1 MSTLVRRGSASGHL
15 RPATLRCVCSAL
27 VAPEP
32 RAPGPPIA
40 AKNAPLAQRSSSP
53 WRRQSGSSSSSSAFS
68 FSTLTATKKAA
79 AAAAAAAKER
89 VRGLLTV
96 EELKRLVEEDEI
108 ETVVVGLTDCYG
120 RLVGKRFTASFFL
133 ESAVEDGTHGC
144 SYLLAT
150 DMDMEPVPGYR
161 FAGWEQGYGDI
172 HLVPDMRSLRI
183 ASWLEKTAFVLC
195 DVVDDESRALAPHAP
210 RSILKKQIAEAHSL
224 GDLVPMAASEL
235 EYYLYQQ
242 NFEEA
247 KEKNYAG
254 LKPVGW
260 HREDYH
266 ILQGSR
272 EEFFHGPARRH
283 LQASGV
289 PVENS
294 KGEFGIGQHELN
306 VKYAEV
312 LEMADRH
319 VVYKQCLKELADQLG
334 VAITFMAKPHFDQPG
349 SSSHLH
355 LSLWKDGKNAF
366 HGDKKLGS
374 ISCSD
379 EFRWFLG
386 GWMKHTPELMVFYAP
401 NVNSYKRFIAGS
413 WAPTQLVW
421 SRDNRTA
428 PFRLIG
434 SGKSLRIECRLPG
447 ADCNPYLA
455 FAAALASGLDGIR
468 HKIEPP
474 AAFEGDV
481 YKAKNLQQ
489 VPRSLGE
496 AVALFQKSAFAK
508 AMLGDDVHHHYAHFF
523 ETEHLA
529 HLQTVTDW
537 ERNRYFEQI

>member
-1 MSTLVRRGSASGHL
+1 MSTSVRRACTSCLL
-15 RPATLRCVCSAL
+15 RTTKMRALYSTIVAKELHPPPPAAG
-27 VAPEP
+27 A
-32 RAPGPPIA
+32 I
-40 AKNAPLAQRSSSP
+40 
-53 WRRQSGSSSSSSAFS
+53 GSSVMYRCIVQDSSTRAKFTSNSRWEGRSA
-68 FSTLTATKKAA
+68 FSTLTEMKDKI
-79 AAAAAAAKER
+79 K
-89 VRGLLTV
+89 GMLTV
-96 EELKRLVEEDEI
+96 EDLKLLVKQDKI
-108 ETVVVGLTDCYG
+108 DTVVVGLTDCYG
-120 RLVGKRFTASFFL
+120 RLVGKRFTADFFL
-133 ESAVEDGTHGC
+133 ESAVADGTHGC

-150 DMDMEPVPGYR
+150 DIDMEPVPGYK
-161 FAGWEQGYGDI
+161 FASWESGYGDI
-172 HLVPDMRSLRI
+172 HLIPDMRSLRL

-195 DVVDDESRALAPHAP
+195 DVVDDDTHDLAPHAP
-210 RSILKKQIAEAHSL
+210 RSILKKQVAEAEKE
-224 GDLVPMAASEL
+224 GGYVCKAASEL
-235 EYYLYQQ
+235 EYFLYQQ

-247 KEKNYAG
+247 KEKKYFG

-272 EEFFHGPARRH
+272 EEFFNGPARRH
-283 LQASGV
+283 LDASGV

-294 KGEFGIGQHELN
+294 KGEFGLGQHELN

-334 VAITFMAKPHFDQPG
+334 VSVTFMAKPHVDQPG

-355 LSLWKDGKNAF
+355 LSLSRKDGTPVF
-366 HGDKKLGS
+366 PGDEKLGS
-374 ISCSD
+374 TSCSD

-401 NVNSYKRFIAGS
+401 NVNSYKRFVSGS

-428 PFRLIG
+428 PFRIIG

-474 AAFEGDV
+474 DHFEGDV
-481 YKAKNLQQ
+481 YKATDQLR
-489 VPRSLGE
+489 VPQSLGE
-496 AVALFQKSAFAK
+496 AVQVFKKSEFAK
-508 AMLGDDVHHHYAHFF
+508 EMLGEDVHHHYAHFF
-523 ETEHLA
+523 ETENQGY
-529 HLQTVTDW
+529 LQAVTDW